1 VSIKPKNDAVAR
13 TSLSVA
19 FTVGL
24 YGAAFGAAGVTAGF
38 TILQTCLLSILLFSG
53 ASQFAVVGIMGA
65 GGSAIS
71 AIATATLL
79 GFRNALY
86 GLQMAPILK
95 VTGLKRILSAQI
107 TIDESTAV
115 STLQENDVDRK
126 RGFYLT
132 GIGVYVFWNLFT
144 YLGALGASAIG
155 DPAVWGLDAAVPA
168 AFCGLVWPR
177 LKDKK
182 QFLISA
188 LAIVLALSLTPITA
202 AGIPIITTVLLAII
216 YWVEK
221 MSAIW
226 IAVIGSSITAFLN
239 KYIGHSVPEKWLDRP
254 RFKRINTL
262 VPIVLLSALVG
273 VQTFATKKEI
283 VIDQRFA
290 GVLVALIALKLKAS
304 FPIVVAS
311 AAITS
316 AAIYN
321 LF

>member
-1 VSIKPKNDAVAR
+1 MSIKPKNDAVAR

-115 STLQENDVDRK
+115 STLQENDIDRK

-202 AGIPIITTVLLAII
+202 AGIPIITTVLLA
-216 YWVEK
+216 
-221 MSAIW
+221 
-226 IAVIGSSITAFLN
+226 VIFG
-239 KYIGHSVPEKWLDRP
+239 W
-254 RFKRINTL
+254 
-262 VPIVLLSALVG
+262 
-273 VQTFATKKEI
+273 KK
-283 VIDQRFA
+283 
-290 GVLVALIALKLKAS
+290 
-304 FPIVVAS
+304 
-311 AAITS
+311 
-316 AAIYN
+316 
-321 LF
+321 

>member
-1 VSIKPKNDAVAR
+1 MSIKPKNDALSR

-38 TILQTCLLSILLFSG
+38 SILQTCLLSLLLFSG

-86 GLQMAPILK
+86 GLQLAPILK
-95 VTGLKRILSAQI
+95 VTGLKRIISAQI

-115 STLQENDVDRK
+115 STMQENNDDKV

-188 LAIVLALSLTPITA
+188 LAIFMALSLTPISA
-202 AGIPIITTVLLAII
+202 AGVPIIATVLLAII
-216 YWVEK
+216 FGW
-221 MSAIW
+221 
-226 IAVIGSSITAFLN
+226 
-239 KYIGHSVPEKWLDRP
+239 
-254 RFKRINTL
+254 
-262 VPIVLLSALVG
+262 
-273 VQTFATKKEI
+273 KK
-283 VIDQRFA
+283 
-290 GVLVALIALKLKAS
+290 
-304 FPIVVAS
+304 
-311 AAITS
+311 
-316 AAIYN
+316 
-321 LF
+321 

>member
-1 VSIKPKNDAVAR
+1 MSIKPKNDALSR

-38 TILQTCLLSILLFSG
+38 SILQTCLLSLLLFSG

-86 GLQMAPILK
+86 GLQLAPILK

-115 STLQENDVDRK
+115 STMQENNDDKV

-144 YLGALGASAIG
+144 YLGSLGASAIG

-188 LAIVLALSLTPITA
+188 LAIFMALSLTPISA
-202 AGIPIITTVLLAII
+202 AGVPIIATVLLAII
-216 YWVEK
+216 FGW
-221 MSAIW
+221 
-226 IAVIGSSITAFLN
+226 
-239 KYIGHSVPEKWLDRP
+239 
-254 RFKRINTL
+254 
-262 VPIVLLSALVG
+262 
-273 VQTFATKKEI
+273 KK
-283 VIDQRFA
+283 
-290 GVLVALIALKLKAS
+290 
-304 FPIVVAS
+304 
-311 AAITS
+311 
-316 AAIYN
+316 
-321 LF
+321 

>member
-1 VSIKPKNDAVAR
+1 VSIKPKNDAVSR

-115 STLQENDVDRK
+115 STLQENDVDRR

-216 YWVEK
+216 FGW
-221 MSAIW
+221 
-226 IAVIGSSITAFLN
+226 
-239 KYIGHSVPEKWLDRP
+239 
-254 RFKRINTL
+254 
-262 VPIVLLSALVG
+262 
-273 VQTFATKKEI
+273 KK
-283 VIDQRFA
+283 
-290 GVLVALIALKLKAS
+290 
-304 FPIVVAS
+304 
-311 AAITS
+311 
-316 AAIYN
+316 
-321 LF
+321 

>member
-1 VSIKPKNDAVAR
+1 MSIKPKNDAVAR

-188 LAIVLALSLTPITA
+188 LAIVLALSLTPVTA
-202 AGIPIITTVLLAII
+202 AGIPIITTVLLA
-216 YWVEK
+216 
-221 MSAIW
+221 
-226 IAVIGSSITAFLN
+226 VIFG
-239 KYIGHSVPEKWLDRP
+239 W
-254 RFKRINTL
+254 
-262 VPIVLLSALVG
+262 
-273 VQTFATKKEI
+273 KK
-283 VIDQRFA
+283 
-290 GVLVALIALKLKAS
+290 
-304 FPIVVAS
+304 
-311 AAITS
+311 
-316 AAIYN
+316 
-321 LF
+321 

>member
-1 VSIKPKNDAVAR
+1 MSIKPKNDALSR

-38 TILQTCLLSILLFSG
+38 SILQTCLLSLLLFSG

-86 GLQMAPILK
+86 GLQLAPILK

-115 STLQENDVDRK
+115 STMQENNDDKV

-188 LAIVLALSLTPITA
+188 LAIILALSLTPISA
-202 AGIPIITTVLLAII
+202 AGVPIIATVLLAII
-216 YWVEK
+216 FGW
-221 MSAIW
+221 
-226 IAVIGSSITAFLN
+226 
-239 KYIGHSVPEKWLDRP
+239 
-254 RFKRINTL
+254 
-262 VPIVLLSALVG
+262 
-273 VQTFATKKEI
+273 KK
-283 VIDQRFA
+283 
-290 GVLVALIALKLKAS
+290 
-304 FPIVVAS
+304 
-311 AAITS
+311 
-316 AAIYN
+316 
-321 LF
+321 